1 MSTGFLNLTWIL
13 YCSLKHAPTPFLM
26 NCGGLILVFQMVALY
41 PFFSTLNMRYASK
54 SGSDEEVIP
63 PNSKSVFAH
72 LFLNSITDIHV
83 LPIKSSVFISLFHIC
98 QFFSCSGCNW
108 FLFTL
113 FCFIL
118 VTVVQCL
125 SRSHQ
130 QADTWTCKAASWSEF
145 HAPKL
150 SDIHSTSW
158 FLDGIHSTS
167 LFLRNKGSFSPWHPS
182 VEPASPIVLSPA
194 WWSFDSLGRAG
205 LSESGLSLILPTF
218 ATCIFVW
225 LQDNSKPP
233 VWEGARRLWK
243 GPKHV
248 WTVERRAGLFTVFGL
263 GLLAVYKINHKG
275 WVASFP
281 FFFLL
286 LA

>member
-1 MSTGFLNLTWIL
+1 MSTGFLQLTWIL

-26 NCGGLILVFQMVALY
+26 NCGSLILVFQMVALY

-145 HAPKL
+145 HAPGRHL
-150 SDIHSTSW
+150 SWVTYIPLRDFWMAYIPLHYFCETKGPSP
-158 FLDGIHSTS
+158 LGIH
-167 LFLRNKGSFSPWHPS
+167 
-182 VEPASPIVLSPA
+182 
-194 WWSFDSLGRAG
+194 
-205 LSESGLSLILPTF
+205 
-218 ATCIFVW
+218 
-225 LQDNSKPP
+225 
-233 VWEGARRLWK
+233 
-243 GPKHV
+243 
-248 WTVERRAGLFTVFGL
+248 
-263 GLLAVYKINHKG
+263 
-275 WVASFP
+275 
-281 FFFLL
+281 
-286 LA
+286 